1 MSEEMKN
8 NQENNEA
15 KNTAE
20 RRNPDAEKSPMEQ
33 ITEIARGTMK
43 LLVPLRASNID
54 FTELEYDYLAM
65 KNEEYAN
72 AMDADRDP
80 LSRNAFRVSVKQGL
94 AMFAVAVD
102 KVMATKGVDK
112 NDVLERLS
120 TPDTIRAAQISS
132 SFFASVSRAGG
143 LFSTNK

>member
-8 NQENNEA
+8 NQETNTNEG
-15 KNTAE
+15 KG
-20 RRNPDAEKSPMEQ
+20 PDREKTPMEQ
-33 ITEIARGTMK
+33 LAEVARGSIK
-43 LLVPLRASNID
+43 LLVPLRASNVD
-54 FTELEYDYLAM
+54 FTELEYDYLAL

-80 LSRNAFRVSVKQGL
+80 MSRNAFRVSVKQGL
-94 AMFAVAVD
+94 ALFAVAVD

-132 SFFASVSRAGG
+132 SFFASVSRAGN
-143 LFSTNK
+143 LLSTNK